1 LSTLVIWLV
10 GALGLASAFGAYT
23 LYERNQAA
31 NAAVAS
37 LQAAQAKADAQLAA
51 KDALA
56 VKAAEQDITNMQA
69 SFDAGKAQAQVV
81 TRKVYVRGQADVAN
95 YPVFSN
101 PVCVL
106 PDASLQLLNSARA
119 NLRTPA
125 DTVVPD
131 GAMPNAAAAAGRQAG
146 NPVRAVPGG
155 RNGAVVGLRPPAR
168 STDSGGQV
176 PRSSVSGHPKPK
188 PVAH

>member
-37 LQAAQAKADAQLAA
+37 LQAAQAKADAELAA

-69 SFDAGKAQAQVV
+69 AYDAGESKAKTV
-81 TRKVYVRGQADVAN
+81 TQKIYIRGQANVAKDSGL
-95 YPVFSN
+95 SN
-101 PVCVL
+101 PVCVMSA
-106 PDASLQLLNSARA
+106 DSLQYLRSA
-119 NLRTPA
+119 LSGMRTAADPGGEPA
-125 DTVVPD
+125 
-131 GAMPNAAAAAGRQAG
+131 
-146 NPVRAVPGG
+146 AVPGPGITNG
-155 RNGAVVGLRPPAR
+155 RDVRQPVPQQPQEHGALGPVHANAPTAS
-168 STDSGGQV
+168 STRQ
-176 PRSSVSGHPKPK
+176 VSGSGVPGNPRPKPK
-188 PVAH
+188 PVQ